1 MAETSDP
8 APAVS
13 VPQDKG
19 ITISRCSTFQRAVIA
34 LLSVMTIVL
43 FAIVGCMGWS
53 MAMTD
58 SLTREVESAIGVPE
72 TAEPAEP
79 ASVGDEVHGLLLR
92 EDATDILADHDSG
105 AVGLTADEDEVLSQF
120 FGLYDANGDN
130 LWDLAEFEA
139 FIDAVVNPAA
149 RFDAMDL
156 DADSVLSLKEIYLVL
171 ASFNETAVFECDE
184 VDAFVYDV
192 FGHHASPRDSLYYEY
207 MAQLWLYELDA
218 EEKVDVISR
227 AKYAKYVQDE
237 EWLYHNHDADSYLDL
252 AEFKARF
259 FDSLY
264 FQNWQKNLL
273 IGRADAA
280 HSLFVAK
287 AELRSLG
294 VAAVASVEL
303 TTVPHQFDD
312 AIDAYLDGKTFSV
325 ETGEHRVSQTI
336 LYAFP
341 YFDRSRTYSTRRRL
355 QTEYCW
361 DDEEL
366 ALLDCGP
373 NNYRLDEDTMAYCCG
388 PEYYCWLEDEMV
400 WVVCDGCAERTAL
413 FALLTALV
421 ASYVMN

>member
-1 MAETSDP
+1 
-8 APAVS
+8 
-13 VPQDKG
+13 
-19 ITISRCSTFQRAVIA
+19 
-34 LLSVMTIVL
+34 
-43 FAIVGCMGWS
+43 
-53 MAMTD
+53 MTD

-79 ASVGDEVHGLLLR
+79 ASVDVGDEVHGLLLR
-92 EDATDILADHDSG
+92 EDATDILVGHDSG

-130 LWDLAEFEA
+130 MWDLAEFEA

-149 RFDAMDL
+149 RFNAMDL

-171 ASFNETAVFECDE
+171 ATFNETAVFECDE

-218 EEKVDVISR
+218 EEKVGVISR

-341 YFDRSRTYSTRRRL
+341 YFDRSRTYSARRRL
-355 QTEYCW
+355 QIVSTSTSTPLQGTSKSTLLPTPFPTMLPTATPTPSPSEDEDLCW
-361 DDEEL
+361 DEDEEL
-366 ALLDCGP
+366 
-373 NNYRLDEDTMAYCCG
+373 
-388 PEYYCWLEDEMV
+388 
-400 WVVCDGCAERTAL
+400 WVQCDQCAERTAL